1 MAENLEQIDLQ
12 LDNSN
17 EARELF
23 GNSDNYLKR
32 IEEELQV
39 SIITR
44 GEQIQ
49 VSGKQVKLVEMVLT
63 SLLNIIKKGLSI
75 TERDV
80 LYAIKLAKQGKIN
93 QFETLFEDEITKNA
107 KGKSIRVK
115 TLGQKS
121 YVNAIRRHDLVFGIG
136 PAGTGKTYL
145 AVVTA
150 VDALKNGRAKRIIL
164 TQIGRAHV

>member
-1 MAENLEQIDLQ
+1 MADNLEQIDLQ
-12 LDNSN
+12 LNNSN

-23 GNSDNYLKR
+23 GNNDTFLKR
-32 IEEELQV
+32 IEEQLNV

-49 VSGKQVKLVEMVLT
+49 VSGKQVELVQTVLN
-63 SLLNIIKKGLSI
+63 SLLQVIKKGQIL

-80 LYAIKLAKQGKIN
+80 IYAIDLAKEGKIN

-107 KGKSIRVK
+107 RGKSIRVK
-115 TLGQKS
+115 TLGQKA
-121 YVNAIRRHDLVFGIG
+121 YVQAIRKYDLVFGIG

-145 AVVTA
+145 AVVKA
-150 VDALKNGRAKRIIL
+150 VDALKKGRAKRIIL
-164 TQIGRAHV
+164 TRPAVE

>member
-44 GEQIQ
+44 REQIH
-49 VSGKQVKLVEMVLT
+49 VSGKQIELVEMVLNR
-63 SLLNIIKKGLSI
+63 LLNIIKKGLSI

-80 LYAIKLAKQGKIN
+80 LYAIKLAKEGKIN

-121 YVNAIRRHDLVFGIG
+121 YVNAIRRHDLV
-136 PAGTGKTYL
+136 
-145 AVVTA
+145 
-150 VDALKNGRAKRIIL
+150 
-164 TQIGRAHV
+164 